1 MKLCETQRTETQY
14 AETHMPGRG
23 LRRPML
29 QRLTL
34 SLISLSFV
42 GVMATGCSDIRRAI
56 GSEKS
61 APDEFEVV
69 VRPPLS
75 LPPSFG
81 ADAAALTSGA
91 SATPATDVAGD
102 AQSRAASVFGAAEGR
117 ATEGYGQL
125 FDFAAVPEN
134 IRETIDEETYGIRF
148 ERRLPLEKLFGGLPD
163 IGPVLDKVAEDQRLR
178 QNLREG
184 RLPVEGATPAVDV
197 QTEEPVTVGD

>member
-1 MKLCETQRTETQY
+1 
-14 AETHMPGRG
+14 
-23 LRRPML
+23 
-29 QRLTL
+29 
-34 SLISLSFV
+34 
-42 GVMATGCSDIRRAI
+42 
-56 GSEKS
+56 
-61 APDEFEVV
+61 V

-91 SATPATDVAGD
+91 SAAPATDVAGD